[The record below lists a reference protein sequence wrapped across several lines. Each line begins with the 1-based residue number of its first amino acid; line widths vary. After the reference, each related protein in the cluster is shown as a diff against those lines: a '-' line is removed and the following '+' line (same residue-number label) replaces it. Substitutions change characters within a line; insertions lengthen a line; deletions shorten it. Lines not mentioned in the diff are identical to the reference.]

1 MGLESLGVEKVA
13 ARPLQF
19 IWILDCS
26 GSMQGEKIQ
35 QLNFAIRDAIPAMQD
50 VASENINAEVLVRA
64 VRFSSGAQWHIAVP
78 TPVESF
84 EWQDLD
90 AIGVTDMGRAFA
102 LVAEQLNTN
111 NMPDRGLP
119 PVLVL
124 ISDGEPTDEYKK
136 GLDDLMSKPWAKK
149 AARIAI
155 AIGQDAN
162 TDVLQEFI
170 GNTEIKPLQANNAK
184 SLVNYIKWVSTQVL
198 KSVSAP
204 SSQTNDAASAKNNVS
219 IPMPAD
225 SDLADA
231 EEVW

>member
-26 GSMQGEKIQ
+26 GSMKGEKIQ

-50 VASENINAEVLVRA
+50 VAAENINAEILIRA
-64 VRFSSGAQWHIAVP
+64 VKFSSGAQWHMAVP
-78 TPVESF
+78 TSVDDF
-84 EWQDLD
+84 TWTDLNAD
-90 AIGVTDMGRAFA
+90 GVTDMGKALS
-102 LVAEQLNTN
+102 LVAEQLDTN

-124 ISDGEPTDEYKK
+124 VSDGEPTDDYKG
-136 GLDDLMSKPWAKK
+136 GLSELMSKPWAKK

-162 TDVLQEFI
+162 TDVLEEFI
-170 GNTEIKPLQANNAK
+170 GNSELKPLQANNAQT
-184 SLVNYIKWVSTQVL
+184 LVNYIKWVSTQVL

-204 SSQTNDAASAKNNVS
+204 SSHTNDMMQNNTNVS
-219 IPMPAD
+219 IVMPAD
-225 SDLADA
+225 DTIQD
-231 EEVW
+231 ETEVW

>member
-26 GSMQGEKIQ
+26 GSMKGEKIQ

-50 VASENINAEVLVRA
+50 VAADNINAEVLVRA
-64 VRFSSGAQWHIAVP
+64 LKFSSGAQWHIATA
-78 TPVESF
+78 TPVEQF
-84 EWQDLD
+84 EWTDLT
-90 AIGVTDMGRAFA
+90 AEGVTDMGKAFLLA
-102 LVAEQLNTN
+102 ADQLDTS

-124 ISDGEPTDEYKK
+124 VSDGEPTDDYKK
-136 GLDDLMSKPWAKK
+136 GLETLLSKPWAKK

-170 GNTEIKPLQANNAK
+170 GNSEIKPLQANNAK
-184 SLVNYIKWVSTQVL
+184 TLVNYIKWVSTQVL

-204 SSQTNDAASAKNNVS
+204 GSQSADALKAQSNVS

-225 SDLADA
+225 TDLTDA